1 MFEAFLTA
9 LKVKEVNI
17 LAHDLGLTV
26 ALELLAR
33 QVFILT
39 LKQKKAIFLIAL
51 CCTLTTICPTFKF
64 TPSDMKKERK
74 IS

>member
-1 MFEAFLTA
+1 MNLQADMFEDFLTS
-9 LKVKEVNI
+9 LNIKEVNI

-33 QVFILT
+33 QVNLGGLNVKKINVLLVLPLLITCFNSKLT
-39 LKQKKAIFLIAL
+39 Q
-51 CCTLTTICPTFKF
+51 
-64 TPSDMKKERK
+64 

>member
-1 MFEAFLTA
+1 MNLQADMFEDFLTS
-9 LKVKEVNI
+9 LNIKEVNI

-33 QVFILT
+33 QVNLGGLNEKKINVLLVLPLLITCFNSKLT
-39 LKQKKAIFLIAL
+39 Q
-51 CCTLTTICPTFKF
+51 
-64 TPSDMKKERK
+64 